1 MKAFYQ
7 LLVVSAIAVLLSIGV
22 GCGEKKKKSGTPAV
36 TPQSC
41 GVGSIWS
48 PAHNA
53 CLQQCAQAGY
63 GVDPTTR
70 QCVQIQG
77 GIPNNN
83 FGTFGLI
90 WTGRMVI
97 TNPGLYRDFLEEYAQ
112 VCNPIV
118 IGWNWGAANCDSWD
132 SYGFLYLETVGN
144 KPPVYGAA
152 TIVAYSDY
160 SYYYGG
166 VPISVNG
173 SFDPINNN
181 SGFEL
186 RRTGYGMT
194 PAYNDVIRVIADG
207 TGTMNADGTIGNR
220 FRVRLMYKSGEFAY
234 SEVSR

>member
-1 MKAFYQ
+1 MKAMYRILVLSTLA
-7 LLVVSAIAVLLSIGV
+7 LLIGVGV
-22 GCGEKKKKSGTPAV
+22 GCGEKKKGGDGGNV

-48 PAHNA
+48 PAHNG

-63 GVDPTTR
+63 GVDPNTN
-70 QCVQIQG
+70 QCVLIEN

-83 FGTFGLI
+83 FGSFGYI
-90 WTGRMVI
+90 WTGRMNI
-97 TNPGLYRDFLEEYAQ
+97 TNNGLYRDFLEEYAR

-118 IGWNWGAANCDSWD
+118 IGWNWGSSNCKSWD
-132 SYGFLYLETVGN
+132 SYGYLYLETQGP

-160 SYYYGG
+160 SYGGGG

-173 SFDPINNN
+173 SFDPINTNT
-181 SGFEL
+181 GFEL
-186 RRTGYGMT
+186 RTTGMGWT
-194 PAYNDVIRVIADG
+194 PSYNDVISVIADNG
-207 TGTMNADGTIGNR
+207 QGLKADGTINDR
-220 FRVRLMYKSGEFAY
+220 VRVRLLYKGGEFAT